1 MPPNALTRAVE
12 TIDTTLAGAPSWA
25 IGLVVLVGS
34 SAVALLLLLLLL
46 LYNWSLGL
54 LGRLAGRFGALP
66 QMLIAHG
73 RGPVAAD

>member
-34 SAVALLLLLLLL
+34 GAIALLLLLL